1 MRAAD
6 ALGEAFAPR
15 LPTRFGPKKFK
26 IFAAAI
32 CSVVIDEKMN
42 PSQLP
47 VILTFHSISE
57 GDSPLKISPALFA
70 EQMEWLKSNTQ
81 VRPLGE
87 VIACLLEHRALP
99 ERTVVLTFDDGFRNF
114 LDSAVPALQRFDF
127 PATVFLPSGYC
138 GGTNSWPGQPDWV
151 QREELLSWPEID
163 DLANRGFIFGAHTAT
178 HPMLT
183 ALSLAEAERE
193 IKESKTAIEAHIR
206 RSVEFFA
213 YPFGSWN
220 PGVRELVSKH
230 FRASC
235 STGAGVI
242 EPDADPFALPRVD
255 AHYVRNPYWFKKLF
269 TGRFLTYLR
278 ARRLVRRLRRQPE
291 GLYARV

>member
-1 MRAAD
+1 
-6 ALGEAFAPR
+6 
-15 LPTRFGPKKFK
+15 
-26 IFAAAI
+26 
-32 CSVVIDEKMN
+32 MN

-57 GDSPLKISPALFA
+57 GDSPLKISPSLFV
-70 EQMEWLKSNTQ
+70 EQMAWLKSNTH

-87 VIACLLEHRALP
+87 VVACLLEHRALP

-114 LDSAVPALQRFDF
+114 LDSAVPVLQRHDF
-127 PATVFLPSGYC
+127 PATIFLPTAYC

-151 QREELLSWPEID
+151 QREELLSWPEIT
-163 DLANRGFIFGAHTAT
+163 DLANRGFVFGAHTST
-178 HPMLT
+178 HPMLPT
-183 ALSLAEAERE
+183 LSLAEADRE
-193 IKESKTAIEAHIR
+193 IKESKTEIEAHIQ

-213 YPFGSWN
+213 YPFGNWN
-220 PGVRELVSKH
+220 LTVRELVSKH
-230 FRASC
+230 FRGAW

-255 AHYVRNPYWFKKLF
+255 AHYVRNPYWLRKLF
-269 TGRFLTYLR
+269 TGQFLAYLR

-291 GLYARV
+291 GIYARV

>member
-1 MRAAD
+1 LYQRTS
-6 ALGEAFAPR
+6 FAPKH
-15 LPTRFGPKKFK
+15 FGTC
-26 IFAAAI
+26 AAAI
-32 CSVVIDEKMN
+32 CSVVIDGKKMK

-57 GDSPLKISPALFA
+57 GDSPLNISPALFA
-70 EQMEWLKSNTQ
+70 EQMAWLKSNAH

-87 VIACLLEHRALP
+87 VVACLLEHRALP

-114 LDSAVPALQRFDF
+114 LGSAVPVLRRYDF
-127 PATVFLPSGYC
+127 RATIFLPSGYC

-151 QREELLSWPEID
+151 QREELLSWPEIA
-163 DLANRGFIFGAHTAT
+163 DLADRGFVFGAHTAT
-178 HPMLT
+178 HPMLP
-183 ALSLAEAERE
+183 ALSLAEAELE
-193 IKESKTAIEAHIR
+193 IQSSKVEIERHIQ

-220 PGVRELVSKH
+220 PAVRELVSKR
-230 FRASC
+230 FRAAC

-242 EPDADPFALPRVD
+242 EPDAHPFALPRVD

-269 TGRFLTYLR
+269 TRRFLTYLQT
-278 ARRLVRRLRRQPE
+278 RRLIRRLRRQPE
-291 GLYARV
+291 GLYARM